1 MTRDADKLEAM
12 ADWFTDCKTLTLE
25 RLPTGLIEALRAGV
39 AALTSQAGSAPRTC
53 PHCGFPAVLPE
64 ICTPAVNEAIER
76 GLAHDSEM
84 FDAGRQH
91 EAQHRLLAGSDPQAR
106 QEWQAAPSTPSQT
119 AAKKEEMF
127 IEVPEVVWALGDP
140 EQSTTSG
147 VTITTRPIYYKGKR
161 AGTILRDY
169 GEPLMA
175 KLLAPPAPPSAPERP
190 HAK

>member
-106 QEWQAAPSTPSQT
+106 
-119 AAKKEEMF
+119 KKEEMI